1 MHAFP
6 KKDDLKIMLSNA
18 LGWDLERVAGG
29 SNDEELVFNLLR
41 WAESREQIK
50 ELFDAA
56 KRSNPDNPK
65 LRDF

>member
-1 MHAFP
+1 
-6 KKDDLKIMLSNA
+6 MLSNA